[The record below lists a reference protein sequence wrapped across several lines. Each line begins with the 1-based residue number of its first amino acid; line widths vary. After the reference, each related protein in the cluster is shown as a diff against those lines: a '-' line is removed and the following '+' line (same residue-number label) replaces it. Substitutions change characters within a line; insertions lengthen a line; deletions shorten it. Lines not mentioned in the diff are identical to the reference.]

1 MNLLKGIGVYLTS
14 DILNALIPFLLLPI
28 LTRNLSVAD
37 YGQVVMF
44 QTLLSAISA
53 IVGLNTIGAANR
65 KYYDGNVDQL
75 VLMRFNGSCF
85 QILLVSFLFLSLVG
99 ILFKTQLARLLSIPD
114 GWVLYAILVASFLF
128 ITNMRLGQWQIR
140 NKAKLFGLLQVSGGI
155 VNMLLSV
162 IFVVFLQ
169 KSGEGRIDA
178 IIMSTALSAVLS
190 MWLLYRDKL
199 IDVLSFRL
207 KYLKEALLFGVSLLP
222 HSLGMLLLTMSDRF
236 IINHKLGAADV
247 GIYMVALQLSS
258 ALAVIF
264 DAINKAFVPWL
275 FDRLKNDCF
284 IEKLKIVKMTY
295 CYMLSL
301 LFIAL
306 LAFFIAP
313 YVVVIIAGNKYTEAG
328 KIIGWVCLGQI
339 FFGMYLMVT
348 NYIFY
353 AKKTHCLSLTTI
365 ISGALG
371 VFLLFIGVTYFSLL
385 GAAIAFALA
394 KFIHFVFTFYMS
406 NKVYPMPWR
415 LRNDSES

>member
-1 MNLLKGIGVYLTS
+1 MSLLKGIGVYLTS
-14 DILNALIPFLLLPI
+14 NILNALIPFFLLPI
-28 LTRNLSVAD
+28 LTRSLSIEE

-44 QTLLSAISA
+44 QTFLSAISA

-65 KYYDGNVDQL
+65 KYYDENVDQL

-85 QILLVSFLFLSLVG
+85 QILLVSFLVLSLVG
-99 ILFKTQLARLLSIPD
+99 ISFKTQLAKLLSIPD

-140 NKAKLFGLLQVSGGI
+140 NKAKSFGLLQVGGGI

-162 IFVVFLQ
+162 IFVIFLQ
-169 KSGEGRIDA
+169 QSGEGRIDA
-178 IIMSTALSAVLS
+178 IIMSAALSAVLS
-190 MWLLYRDKL
+190 MGLLYRDKL
-199 IDVLSFRL
+199 IDVFSFRL
-207 KYLKEALLFGVSLLP
+207 KYLKEALLFGVPLLP
-222 HSLGMLLLTMSDRF
+222 HSLGILLLTMSDRF
-236 IINHKLGAADV
+236 IINHKLGVADV

-258 ALAVIF
+258 ALSVIF
-264 DAINKAFVPWL
+264 DAINKAFVSWL

-284 IEKLKIVKMTY
+284 IERLKIVKMTY

-313 YVVVIIAGNKYTEAG
+313 YVVVMIAGDKYTEAG
-328 KIIGWVCLGQI
+328 GIIGWICLGQI
-339 FFGMYLMVT
+339 FSGMYLMVA

-353 AKKTHCLSLTTI
+353 AKKTQYLSLTTM
-365 ISGALG
+365 ISGTLG
-371 VFLLFIGVTYFSLL
+371 VVLLFVGVTYFSLL
-385 GAAIAFALA
+385 GGAIAFAFA
-394 KFIHFVFTFYMS
+394 KFIHFAFTFYMS

-415 LRNDSES
+415 LRNDSEN